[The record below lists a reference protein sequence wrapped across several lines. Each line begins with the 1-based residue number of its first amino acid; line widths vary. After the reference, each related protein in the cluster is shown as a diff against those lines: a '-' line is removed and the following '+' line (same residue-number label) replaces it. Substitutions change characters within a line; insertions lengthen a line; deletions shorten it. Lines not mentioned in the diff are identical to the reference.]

1 VGWIGKFHWWQ
12 ADYVQEDCFSLPLPG
27 TEKELSRWTPW
38 CVQILPHITSKTCIT
53 GILNPLNCLED
64 PTLYWTLICFLCV
77 CDRGTVLQNASLLI
91 FVSSCSFHA
100 PDGIS
105 RIVAVHSQVDANEIS
120 KLAAKAREKQEILSW
135 RLKVSLIVSY
145 SQH

>member
-1 VGWIGKFHWWQ
+1 MDALV
-12 ADYVQEDCFSLPLPG
+12 CPN
-27 TEKELSRWTPW
+27 
-38 CVQILPHITSKTCIT
+38 ITSYY
-53 GILNPLNCLED
+53 LQNLHYWHSEPLYCLED

-120 KLAAKAREKQEILSW
+120 KLAAKAREKQEIGMAA
-135 RLKVSLIVSY
+135 
-145 SQH
+145 

>member
-1 VGWIGKFHWWQ
+1 MVIFHR
-12 ADYVQEDCFSLPLPG
+12 YVKLPDG
-27 TEKELSRWTPW
+27 TP
-38 CVQILPHITSKTCIT
+38 KTCMT

-77 CDRGTVLQNASLLI
+77 RARARGTVLQNASLLI

-135 RLKVSLIVSY
+135 RLKVSLIVNTRRDLS
-145 SQH
+145 SFFM